1 MANIVSCNVTSF
13 LTRKETGKF
22 KIASKQRCAD
32 INDMVENFI
41 ISLNDFIMSKTNF
54 EEDGRRRALMSNIK
68 ANPLDNTLKVCDL
81 RRVIVPETLPA
92 SLKTLKNIIKGST
105 QDQLMRIIGRV
116 NNTNKEREN
125 VAVAIATIDDRL
137 VSASWD
143 NTLKVR
149 DLNEVTID
157 KKTLK
162 NIIKGSTQDQLM
174 RIIGRVLQLPNNTNK
189 ERENV
194 AVAIATISIIDVR
207 SKALKIDMIIKLINL
222 ANQGNTQFG
231 LECIAKAIRNIA
243 VSTEGRKALIAKG
256 AITTLKHLAKKS
268 NTPKVRQ
275 YIAQAIANIAASV
288 EGSRALISN
297 IQANPDDNILKFL
310 TTMAKKI
317 NTPEGRQ
324 SIAEAI
330 GNMSISPLGR
340 RALFLHIQ
348 ANPDDNILK
357 FLTTMAKKTKTPL
370 ERDCFARVIVNIA
383 ATYLGRAALI
393 DSGGIDAL
401 NYLAKTNTPEV
412 LQSIA
417 KVIANM
423 SISPSGRRALIS
435 HIQANPDDNIL
446 KFLTTMAKKTKTLL
460 ERECI
465 AVAITNIAMSVA
477 GTTALISNIQAN
489 PDDNILKSLTT
500 MATQNNTALVIEQL
514 AFVINKLTMPRRKQ
528 KQDPCCIVS

>member
-68 ANPLDNTLKVCDL
+68 ANQCTLDKMSLNRKNPVQNIFNQVTNRKVKELDLSYCNL

-92 SLKTLKNIIKGST
+92 RLVSASWDNTLKVRDLSKPEGQQCVAT
-105 QDQLMRIIGRV
+105 LEGHAGRV
-116 NNTNKEREN
+116 SSVIQLEN
-125 VAVAIATIDDRL
+125 GKL

-310 TTMAKKI
+310 TTMAKKT

-340 RALFLHIQ
+340 RALILHIQ

-423 SISPSGRRALIS
+423 SKSPSGRRALIS
-435 HIQANPDDNIL
+435 H
-446 KFLTTMAKKTKTLL
+446 
-460 ERECI
+460 
-465 AVAITNIAMSVA
+465 
-477 GTTALISNIQAN
+477 IQAN

-514 AFVINKLTMPRRKQ
+514 AFAINKLTMPRRKQ